1 VDAAGLLRAQHAV
14 SRVLAGATDENEAYP
29 QLIAAVEAAFGWCD
43 GAVWLPDGDDVS
55 DWPATAREAWTAGG
69 IAAAGG
75 TVAFP
80 LGALGVLT
88 FSAPDELDAG
98 LRATLESLGTQ
109 IGLFAERCRA
119 EARRRAMLEV
129 AFDSVVTMDHRGRV
143 LGVNR
148 AAQRTFGYT
157 AEEMIGR
164 EVADVIVPPSLRDAH
179 RQGLARHL
187 DRGYGGPVVGRRVE
201 LTAMRKDGT
210 EFPVELVVT
219 RPEVPGP
226 PVFYGY
232 LRDLTARH
240 RAEATLHR
248 LADEQA
254 ALRRV
259 ATAVAAESDPAAL
272 FGIVSE
278 ELGRLLQAQRAHM
291 FRYDPDG
298 RGGAILG
305 GWAVSADHRLPI
317 GTHVAVD
324 GETATARVWRTG
336 APVRIDDYDA
346 VTGEAA
352 DTLRRYGVGAV
363 VAAPITL
370 GGRLWG
376 AVVVSN
382 VDRRPFAPGAEQR
395 AADFAELAAQAL
407 ANANAREQLAAS
419 RARIVEAGDAERR
432 RLERNLH
439 DGAQQRLVSLSLMLR
454 LATRR
459 VTEDP
464 ETHAQLERAT
474 EELSHALQ
482 ELRELARGIH
492 PAVLTERGLAPA
504 LEALAAR
511 APLPVELDVPDER
524 LPAPVEAA
532 AYYVVSEALTNVAK
546 YAHATLVRVEV
557 ARDNS
562 AARVEVADDGVGGAE
577 ESGGSG
583 LRGLADRVEA
593 LGGRLAIDSPPGRGT
608 TLRADIPL
616 H

>member
-29 QLIAAVEAAFGWCD
+29 ALIAALEEAFGWRD

-55 DWPATAREAWTAGG
+55 GWPTAARAAWTAGG
-69 IAAAGG
+69 IATAGG

-80 LGALGVLT
+80 LGGLGVLT
-88 FSAPDELDAG
+88 FSAPGEPDDD
-98 LRATLESLGTQ
+98 LRATLESLGLQ
-109 IGLFAERCRA
+109 IGLFAERCRS
-119 EARRRAMLEV
+119 EARRWAMIEV
-129 AFDSVVTMDHRGRV
+129 AFDSVITMDHRGCV
-143 LGVNR
+143 MSVNR
-148 AAQRTFGYT
+148 AAERTFGYS
-157 AEEMIGR
+157 AEEMVGR
-164 EVADVIVPPSLRDAH
+164 TVAELIIPPGLRGAH
-179 RQGLARHL
+179 RAGLARHL
-187 DRGYGGPVVGRRVE
+187 DRGGGPVVGRRVE
-201 LTAMRKDGT
+201 LTALRKDGS

-219 RPEVPGP
+219 RPQAPGP

-240 RAEATLHR
+240 RTEATLHR

-259 ATAVAAESDPAAL
+259 AVAVAAESDPGAL

-298 RGGAILG
+298 RGGTILG
-305 GWAVSADHRLPI
+305 GWAVSDEHRLPAA
-317 GTHVAVD
+317 THVPVD
-324 GETATARVWRTG
+324 GDTATARVWHTG
-336 APVRIDDYDA
+336 APVRIDDYEH
-346 VTGEAA
+346 VTGAAA

-382 VDRRPFAPGAEQR
+382 VDPRPFPPGAEQR

-454 LATRR
+454 LAMRR
-459 VTEDP
+459 VTGDP

-504 LEALAAR
+504 LEMLAAR
-511 APLPVELDVPDER
+511 APLPVELDVPDAR

-546 YAHATLVRVEV
+546 YARASLVRVQVGHE
-557 ARDNS
+557 NG

-577 ESGGSG
+577 ESGGTG

-593 LGGRLAIDSPPGRGT
+593 LGGRLAIDSPPGGGT
-608 TLRADIPL
+608 VLRADIPL
-616 H
+616 R

>member
-14 SRVLAGATDENEAYP
+14 SRVLAGASDENEAYP
-29 QLIAAVEAAFGWCD
+29 ALIAALEEALGWRD
-43 GAVWLPDGDDVS
+43 GAVWLPDGDDVGG
-55 DWPATAREAWTAGG
+55 WPAAAKEAWTAEG

-80 LGALGVLT
+80 LGGLGVLT
-88 FSAPDELDAG
+88 FSTSDEPDGDLQ
-98 LRATLESLGTQ
+98 ATLNSLGLQ
-109 IGLFAERCRA
+109 IGLFAERCRS
-119 EARRRAMLEV
+119 ESRRRAMIEV
-129 AFDSVVTMDHRGRV
+129 AFDSVITMDHRGYV
-143 LGVNR
+143 LSVNR
-148 AAQRTFGYT
+148 AAERTFGYS
-157 AEEMIGR
+157 AEEMVGR
-164 EVADVIVPPSLRDAH
+164 TLAELIIPPGLRAAH
-179 RQGLARHL
+179 RAGLARHL
-187 DRGYGGPVVGRRVE
+187 DRGGGPVVGRRVE
-201 LTAMRKDGT
+201 LTAMRSDGS

-219 RPEVPGP
+219 RPQVPGP
-226 PVFYGY
+226 PIFYGY
-232 LRDLTARH
+232 VRDLTARH
-240 RAEATLHR
+240 RTEATLHQ

-259 ATAVAAESDPAAL
+259 AMAVAAEHEAAAL

-291 FRYDPDG
+291 FRYEPDG
-298 RGGAILG
+298 RAGTIVG
-305 GWAVSADHRLPI
+305 GWAVKPEYVLPV
-317 GTHVAVD
+317 GTRVPVD
-324 GETATARVWRTG
+324 GNTAMARLWRTG
-336 APVRIDDYDA
+336 APVRIDDYTPVSGA
-346 VTGEAA
+346 AA
-352 DTLRRYGVGAV
+352 DVIRAYGVGAV

-376 AVVVSN
+376 AVVASN
-382 VDRRPFAPGAEQR
+382 VELRPFPAGTEERMAN
-395 AADFAELAAQAL
+395 FAELASQAL

-454 LATRR
+454 LAMRR
-459 VTEDP
+459 VTGDP

-504 LEALAAR
+504 LEMLAAR
-511 APLPVELDVPDER
+511 APLPVEIDVPDER

-546 YAHATLVRVEV
+546 YARASLVRVQVGRE
-557 ARDNS
+557 NGT
-562 AARVEVADDGVGGAE
+562 ARVEVADDGVGGAE
-577 ESGGSG
+577 ESNGSG

-608 TLRADIPL
+608 VLRAEIPL
-616 H
+616 R